1 MVETLKSVLG
11 MSETSARNW
20 FNGEETVEISVKKLV
35 SEIEEY
41 VESKGEDFRLL
52 FMVDEIG
59 QYIGEDTDLM
69 LNLQSLV
76 EEIGAKC
83 RGKVWVM
90 VTSQEVIDSVVKVVG
105 NDFSKIQGRF
115 DTRLNLSSS

>member
-1 MVETLKSVLG
+1 
-11 MSETSARNW
+11 
-20 FNGEETVEISVKKLV
+20 
-35 SEIEEY
+35 
-41 VESKGEDFRLL
+41 
-52 FMVDEIG
+52 MVDEIG

-105 NDFSKIQGRF
+105 NDFQDPG
-115 DTRLNLSSS
+115 TL